1 MLYVLPIIENA
12 TSQNGKS
19 TTLFAETGNSFVA
32 SLRFSAVI
40 RCSIAGKVEAGI
52 PNRVRRTDV
61 RVGLGHDTHRLV
73 EGRPLI
79 LGGVM
84 IEHPRGLEGH
94 SDADVVLHAVADALL
109 GAAALGDIGE
119 HYPDTDPR
127 WKGLDSGRL
136 LAEVIARVARSGWSP
151 INCDV
156 TIHAQEPKL
165 VPHKPAIRANVARL
179 LGIDPAVVNIK
190 AKTGEHVGPIG
201 RAEAIACEAIVL
213 LGPVVVSL

>member
-1 MLYVLPIIENA
+1 
-12 TSQNGKS
+12 
-19 TTLFAETGNSFVA
+19 
-32 SLRFSAVI
+32 
-40 RCSIAGKVEAGI
+40 
-52 PNRVRRTDV
+52 V
-61 RVGLGHDTHRLV
+61 RVGLGHDTHRLG

-79 LGGVM
+79 LGGVR
-84 IEHPRGLEGH
+84 IEHSRGLIGH

-127 WKGLDSGRL
+127 WRGLDSGRL
-136 LAEVIARVARSGWSP
+136 LSEVVERVAAAGWRP
-151 INCDV
+151 VNCDL

-165 VPHKPAIRANVARL
+165 GPHKPAVRDNLARL
-179 LGIDPAVVNIK
+179 LRVDRSAVNVK

-213 LGPVVVSL
+213 VERC